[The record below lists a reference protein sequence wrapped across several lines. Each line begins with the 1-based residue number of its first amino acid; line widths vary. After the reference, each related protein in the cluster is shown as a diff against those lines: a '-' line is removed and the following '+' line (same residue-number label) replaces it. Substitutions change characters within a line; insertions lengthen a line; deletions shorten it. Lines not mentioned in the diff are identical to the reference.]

1 MAAPLATDGLPS
13 TSSTGVA
20 LAEPQPTAEMAAFVG
35 RFIRKAE
42 SGKLLIKFSQR
53 SVSTHRLLACAR
65 KEVGHDF
72 DAHVDAM
79 CCIVTLASALGRPV
93 EWADTIKESLGDRFN
108 EACQQVERRDKVKY
122 DGWLKTCL
130 TQSQR
135 QLIWDESFASEREH
149 GLKSGLFPV
158 GRFSTQR
165 APINAKLIK
174 AWYARLRAPKGC
186 FYSVFQYKNSSTW
199 TWQIN
204 RGHGA
209 FLCGSE
215 RTEYAAAAAR
225 ECIIDMCC
233 ELEIGDRFTKYLK
246 KLNRNENISAVAL
259 LSEQHISRLRSKYIE
274 VILERLDEHGFT
286 NDPYAWALDQQNDD
300 SPSVSERD
308 DIGSV
313 KRPRVD
319 CELVNAIETRAAEKP
334 IEKGPAEQRPISKGI
349 QRLPSGLW
357 ALSGEN
363 CGFVG
368 GGSTEEARASCT
380 EACGPAFIYVC
391 SQIPLCFQH
400 GDEVSFGTKLGLS
413 MGAYD
418 GSSSRKWAEI
428 FEDFVDIRA
437 VRTALVRISSKRCFF
452 YQNLPYKFHIFY
464 VENFSHLA
472 ESSARER
479 AARELGLNDTVVFDQ
494 ATKGGHVTT
503 HRALESYSL
512 GNSLEAAT
520 KRNRAFAR
528 SARRILEHEHKAKLL
543 GEFSIPL
550 PGEFGQG
557 MSLKKLQDIIRK
569 HVELSTNCQGQPFRR
584 PEERFF
590 RKDA

>member
-1 MAAPLATDGLPS
+1 MAAPLGTDELPS

-20 LAEPQPTAEMAAFVG
+20 LAEPQPTPEMAAFVG
-35 RFIRKAE
+35 RFIRKTE
-42 SGKLLIKFSQR
+42 SGKLQIKFSQR

-65 KEVGHDF
+65 KEVGHGF
-72 DAHVDAM
+72 DARVDAM

-130 TQSQR
+130 TDPQR

-158 GRFSTQR
+158 GIFSTQR

-246 KLNRNENISAVAL
+246 KLNRNENISAGA

-274 VILERLDEHGFT
+274 LILERVDEFGFT
-286 NDPYAWALDQQNDD
+286 TDPYAWNEDD
-300 SPSVSERD
+300 NSRSVSERD
-308 DIGSV
+308 DIGSSV
-313 KRPRVD
+313 KRPRVHN
-319 CELVNAIETRAAEKP
+319 ELVTAAIETR
-334 IEKGPAEQRPISKGI
+334 PAEQRPVSKGI
-349 QRLPSGLW
+349 KRLPSGLW
-357 ALSGEN
+357 AISGEN

-368 GGSTEEARASCT
+368 GGTTEEARACCK
-380 EACGPAFIYVC
+380 EACGPAFIYVA
-391 SQIPLCFQH
+391 SDVPLCFKH

-428 FEDFVDIRA
+428 FEDFVAIPA

-452 YQNLPYKFHIFY
+452 YQNSPYKFQIFY
-464 VENFSHLA
+464 VENFSHLV
-472 ESSARER
+472 ESSAREQ
-479 AARELGLNDTVVFDQ
+479 AARELGLNDTVVFDHV
-494 ATKGGHVTT
+494 TKAGRVTT

-520 KRNRAFAR
+520 KRNRQFAS
-528 SARRILEHEHKAKLL
+528 SARQILEDEYKAKLL

-550 PGEFGQG
+550 PGEFDQR
-557 MSLKKLQDIIRK
+557 MSLKKLESIIRA
-569 HVELSTNCQGQPFRR
+569 HVECSTNSQGQPFRR

-590 RKDA
+590 RNDA